1 MIRNR
6 NNFWEALVI
15 AGLLL
20 GTGGIAAAQSGQSGS
35 GSQSQPASQPPADKA
50 KTPEVSN
57 LTLDAPAPVSADEDA
72 AYKVFHELSMTDAN
86 KKIESGEAFLQKYP
100 QSRYRSPIFVALVY
114 EYQQLGQLPKMVEY
128 GEKEL
133 ELAPTDVT
141 TLAMLGQTLPRKL
154 PGNPSE
160 AAQVLSKAEKYSKQ
174 AIEIA
179 PTLPKPA
186 EITDEQFEKAKNQSL
201 AMAHSGL
208 GLVFV
213 RRGKYAE
220 AIPELE
226 LSLKIDPTPDP
237 VNYYLLGLANKS
249 ASHFDDAVS
258 AFNKCAAIAGQMQ
271 TPCKNGAEDAKKL
284 GSTQLSAPK

>member
-1 MIRNR
+1 MRRNWR
-6 NNFWEALVI
+6 MLTI
-15 AGLLL
+15 AGVLVCAS
-20 GTGGIAAAQSGQSGS
+20 GIAGAQSSQSGQ
-35 GSQSQPASQPPADKA
+35 GSQSQPAPQPSDKS
-50 KTPEVSN
+50 KTPEITP

-72 AYKVFHELSMTDAN
+72 AYKAFHDVSMENAN

-100 QSRYRSPIFVALVY
+100 QSRYRSPVYVALVF
-114 EYQQLGQLPKMVEY
+114 EYQQIGQVPKMVEF

-133 ELAPTDVT
+133 ALAPNDVS
-141 TLAMLGQTLPRKL
+141 TLAMLGQTLPRRL
-154 PGNPSE
+154 PDNPSE
-160 AAQVLSKAEKYSKQ
+160 AAQALSKAEKYSKQ

-186 EITDEQFEKAKNQSL
+186 EMTDEQFEKAKNQSL

-226 LSLKIDPTPDP
+226 QAVKIDPTPDP
-237 VNYYLLGLANKS
+237 VNYYLLGLANKN
-249 ASHFDDAVS
+249 ALHFDDAVA
-258 AFNKCAAIAGQMQ
+258 AFNHCVAIPGSMQ
-271 TPCKNGAEDAKKL
+271 ATCKGGADEAKKL
-284 GSTQLSAPK
+284 ASTQLSSPK